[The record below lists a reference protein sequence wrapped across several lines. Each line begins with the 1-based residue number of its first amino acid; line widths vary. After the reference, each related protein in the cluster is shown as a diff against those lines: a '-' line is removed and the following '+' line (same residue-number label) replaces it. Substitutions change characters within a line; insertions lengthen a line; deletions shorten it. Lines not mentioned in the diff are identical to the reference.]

1 MATYTTKIVQSLP
14 HFEPKQLSKALCV
27 TRKCRQSAFLF
38 TKMHFASL
46 SPTIFFLIVGMG
58 GWISSVDFG
67 YCMSAFCFIVK
78 HLAVMNR
85 FLVVFQMH
93 DYVFQLSSVR
103 RVVHPPP
110 YHLKNYQVSNLP
122 ASCILDSYLVDH
134 FWEDCGYQGT
144 PHPHTAPRRAKSASL
159 CHPSRPILAL
169 GEIFSRWG
177 VPGTRNLQKVPYLGG
192 GATLR
197 PP

>member
-1 MATYTTKIVQSLP
+1 MSAKCIFV
-14 HFEPKQLSKALCV
+14 HKNALC
-27 TRKCRQSAFLF
+27 QSVADY
-38 TKMHFASL
+38 
-46 SPTIFFLIVGMG
+46 FFLIVGMG

-85 FLVVFQMH
+85 FVVVFQMH

-122 ASCILDSYLVDH
+122 ASCILDSYLV
-134 FWEDCGYQGT
+134 
-144 PHPHTAPRRAKSASL
+144 
-159 CHPSRPILAL
+159 
-169 GEIFSRWG
+169 
-177 VPGTRNLQKVPYLGG
+177 PYLDPLTGHIC
-192 GATLR
+192 T
-197 PP
+197 